1 MARIKNGSSVYH
13 AHYGPGTVQGTQ
25 KITVGDV
32 SQMCYVVE
40 LVSGSQLMLP
50 VNQSEQMRTLSSV
63 AISDQIYKI
72 LSSTPVTLDAD
83 YRQRRAEIQE
93 MVNSGDPLHSAAIFR
108 DLVWRE
114 HTTQLSGTDRD
125 FMKSTM
131 KRLIDLLSLQVDL
144 DARQAAQWLRL
155 TIQTI
160 ILSWPAG
167 KGELGGV

>member
-1 MARIKNGSSVYH
+1 MAKVKKGSLVYH
-13 AHYGPGTVQGTQ
+13 THHGPGTVLRTQ
-25 KITVGDV
+25 KIVVGDV

-50 VNQSEQMRTLSSV
+50 VDQGDQMRILSSV
-63 AISDQIYKI
+63 TISDQIYKV
-72 LSSTPVTLDAD
+72 LSSTPELLDPD
-83 YRQRRAEIQE
+83 YRQRRAEIE
-93 MVNSGDPLHSAAIFR
+93 GMVNSGDPLHSAAVFR

-125 FMKSTM
+125 FMKSMT

-155 TIQTI
+155 TTQKI

-167 KGELGGV
+167 GGEPGGV